1 MIDMNACSLIFDR
14 PWQYD
19 MDVKQIGKDNLYKI
33 RKNNVNYTL
42 LPLKRESNLKSSK
55 VYGEV
60 FLTITILEP
69 EMQAKVQKISRFMHW
84 I

>member
-33 RKNNVNYTL
+33 RKNDVNYTL

-55 VYGEV
+55 V
-60 FLTITILEP
+60 
-69 EMQAKVQKISRFMHW
+69 
-84 I
+84 